1 MAPAPVPETVLRKRR
16 RDEEWAAKRAAAAA
30 EVRAGT
36 AGGGAARARAAPW
49 RSLGTPWR
57 PRRALPPPLGA
68 L

>member
-36 AGGGAARARAAPW
+36 AGGGVAHARAAPGD
-49 RSLGTPWR
+49 RLGPPGARGGPSPLGT
-57 PRRALPPPLGA
+57 A
-68 L
+68 